1 MNLSKKSENNAVIIG
16 KVLKPRGL
24 AGEVKCQILTNKREV
39 FCAGENL
46 LIGKLPFKV
55 KGWQSAGLTGYLKLK
70 GIDTIADA
78 ERLRG
83 HEITIPR
90 EQMPLYADEILS
102 DELLG
107 FNVVGQDGRKLGVVK
122 AVDNNIDCGNF
133 AFPYEDAFVIET
145 NMSEKKIVIR
155 EGMLAEEEIFG

>member
-1 MNLSKKSENNAVIIG
+1 MNLSKKSQNNAVIIG

-24 AGEVKCQILTNKREV
+24 AGEVKCQILTNKRDAFSYVPKVE
-39 FCAGENL
+39 
-46 LIGKLPFKV
+46 KLTFGGGFAYIKFKNV
-55 KGWQSAGLTGYLKLK
+55 NS
-70 GIDTIADA
+70 IADA

-83 HEITIPR
+83 REITIPR

-107 FNVVGQDGRKLGVVK
+107 FDVVGEDGRKLGVVK